1 MSSTNQ
7 VTIYHKYPISVPGEL
22 PRDYKRNLALL
33 IPFVFVFI
41 FNWKKLKED
50 VWVRGVVYNKVL

>member
-1 MSSTNQ
+1 MSSANHLSQ
-7 VTIYHKYPISVPGEL
+7 VALYQYQENFI
-22 PRDYKRNLALL
+22 RDYKRNLPLV

-50 VWVRGVVYNKVL
+50 VWLRRGGGV